1 MRQYT
6 RLFKYL
12 RPYFPQL
19 FGSAVCTAFV
29 TGCTLAIAPLAGA
42 AFGAIGNKDLFW
54 LNAAA
59 LSIIGIYILKG
70 FFLYGQEYL
79 SYLTANRVT
88 VDLRVSLYEHLQAQ
102 SLDFY
107 GKWHTGEIISR
118 MMNDIAT
125 LQNTI
130 LTAFASLI
138 PQSVLL
144 IGLLVYIFWLN
155 WGLSLLTLI
164 ALPLIVQVIRMF
176 GVEIRHISERVQ
188 QKAADITSHVQET
201 ISQIR
206 VVKAFTMEKE
216 ETKKFTAENEKSFN
230 ITMRA
235 VQILSTQNPVIA
247 FLQAMAAVG
256 IVWYGG
262 MQIIRS
268 DLTLP
273 QLISFATALGIMTDP
288 GSTLSKSFTVFQQGM
303 ASAKRIFDLLD
314 VKPTVT
320 DKKGAR
326 EITALSGEVEF
337 IRVSFAYE
345 KEMVLENIN
354 LKVKPGEAIALVGRT
369 GAGKSTLVNLIPRF
383 YDPSAGSITIDGID
397 IREIKL
403 ASLRA
408 QIAIVPQDIALF
420 SGSIKENIAYGRPH
434 ASEEEIISAAKQANI
449 HDFISGLPEGYATE
463 AGERGT
469 RLSGGEKQR
478 IAIARAILR
487 DPRILILDEATSS
500 LDAETENLIRDAL
513 EKLMLGRTTFI
524 IAHRLSTIEKANRI
538 IVIDHKQ
545 IAEAGTHRELL
556 GRNGLYKYLFD
567 IQFKNA

>member
-1 MRQYT
+1 MRQYN

-12 RPYFPQL
+12 RPYIPQL
-19 FGSAVCTAFV
+19 FGAAVCTAFV
-29 TGCTLAIAPLAGA
+29 TGCTLAIAPLAGV

-59 LSIIGIYILKG
+59 LSIVGIYILKG

-107 GKWHTGEIISR
+107 SKWHTGEIISR
-118 MMNDIAT
+118 MMNDITT
-125 LQNTI
+125 LQTTI
-130 LTAFASLI
+130 LNAFASLI

-176 GVEIRHISERVQ
+176 AAEIRHISERVQ
-188 QKAADITSHVQET
+188 QKAADITSHVHET

-216 ETKKFTAENEKSFN
+216 ETKKFTAENEKSFT
-230 ITMRA
+230 ISMRA
-235 VQILSTQNPVIA
+235 VQILATQNPVIA

-262 MQIIRS
+262 MQIIRGN
-268 DLTLP
+268 LTLP

-326 EITALSGEVEF
+326 EIPSLSGEVEF
-337 IRVSFAYE
+337 RGVSFAYE
-345 KEMVLENIN
+345 KEAVLENID
-354 LKVKPGEAIALVGRT
+354 LKVKPGEAVALVGRT

-383 YDPSAGSITIDGID
+383 WDPTAGSVTVDGID
-397 IREIKL
+397 IREVKL
-403 ASLRA
+403 ASLRR

-420 SGSIKENIAYGRPH
+420 SGSIRENIAYGKPH
-434 ASEEEIISAAKQANI
+434 ANEDEIINAAKQANI
-449 HDFISGLPEGYATE
+449 HAFIDGLPDGYATE
-463 AGERGT
+463 AGERGA

-487 DPRILILDEATSS
+487 NPKILILDEATSS
-500 LDAETENLIRDAL
+500 LDAETEALIRDAL
-513 EKLMLGRTTFI
+513 EKLMQSCTSFI
-524 IAHRLSTIEKANRI
+524 IAHRFTTLTKANRI
-538 IVIDHKQ
+538 VVLDAGK
-545 IAEAGTHRELL
+545 IAETGTHPELL
-556 GRNGLYKYLFD
+556 AKNGLYKHLFD